1 MVIADTY
8 IHNYHP
14 HTSHFRLMPFSAGY
28 RVCPG
33 EVIARKRQFLI
44 ITYLLQKFTFLPPE
58 GEEPPNCDPRGY
70 LNGVVLIPERYRM
83 RAVLRNSI

>member
-1 MVIADTY
+1 MFDADTY
-8 IHNYHP
+8 ICCYMP

-33 EVIARKRQFLI
+33 EVIARRRLFLI

-58 GEEPPNCDPRGY
+58 GEEPPSCDPRGY
-70 LNGVVLIPERYRM
+70 LNGIVLIPEKYKV
-83 RAVLRNSI
+83 RAVPRNSV